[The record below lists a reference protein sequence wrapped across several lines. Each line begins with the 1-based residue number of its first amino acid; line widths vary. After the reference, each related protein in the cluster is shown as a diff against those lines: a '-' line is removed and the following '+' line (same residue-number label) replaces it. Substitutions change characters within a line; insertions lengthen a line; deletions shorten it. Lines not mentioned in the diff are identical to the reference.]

1 MSVVYKGVL
10 EVHSH
15 AKNWGS
21 PTQIAIGATVTVIEF
36 ASTEQRDEFAKN
48 LTRKENIG
56 DILISRVF
64 HKI

>member
-1 MSVVYKGVL
+1 MSVYKGVL

-21 PTQIAIGATVTVIEF
+21 PSQVSTGISVTVIEF
-36 ASTEQRDEFAKN
+36 TSSEHREAFAKN

-56 DILISRVF
+56 DILVSRVF